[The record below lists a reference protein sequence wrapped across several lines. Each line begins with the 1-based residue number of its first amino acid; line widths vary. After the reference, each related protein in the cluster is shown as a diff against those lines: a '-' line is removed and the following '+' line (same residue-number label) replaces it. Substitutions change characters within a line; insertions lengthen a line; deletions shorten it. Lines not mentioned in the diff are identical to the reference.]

1 MKKFITWLRGLF
13 SKAESAYDKLEDA
26 LKPIVKVAV
35 NVVQA
40 VKTFNESATADIIAA
55 ILAKSIKGNVDDV
68 VIDKVRLWLKKE
80 LPKLAI
86 KLALADTTI
95 NLKSNDEKLK
105 AIIAALGQ
113 SENKGEKAL
122 AFAASLASY
131 LADGKLTKEE
141 LEAAA
146 EDYYNKFV
154 K

>member
-1 MKKFITWLRGLF
+1 MKKFITWLKSLF

-68 VIDKVRLWLKKE
+68 VIDKVRLWLKE

-86 KLALADTTI
+86 KLYWRILST
-95 NLKSNDEKLK
+95 LK
-105 AIIAALGQ
+105 ATMK
-113 SENKGEKAL
+113 N
-122 AFAASLASY
+122 
-131 LADGKLTKEE
+131 
-141 LEAAA
+141 
-146 EDYYNKFV
+146 
-154 K
+154 

>member
-1 MKKFITWLRGLF
+1 M
-13 SKAESAYDKLEDA
+13 
-26 LKPIVKVAV
+26 
-35 NVVQA
+35 
-40 VKTFNESATADIIAA
+40 
-55 ILAKSIKGNVDDV
+55 
-68 VIDKVRLWLKKE
+68 WLKKE

-95 NLKSNDEKLK
+95 NLKSNEDKLK

-131 LADGKLTKEE
+131 LSDGKLTKEE
-141 LEAAA
+141 LKAAA